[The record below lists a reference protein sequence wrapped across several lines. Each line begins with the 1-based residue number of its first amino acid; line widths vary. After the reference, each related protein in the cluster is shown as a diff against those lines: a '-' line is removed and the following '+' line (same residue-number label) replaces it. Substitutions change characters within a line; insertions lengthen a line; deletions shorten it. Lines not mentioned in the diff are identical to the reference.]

1 MVFELNRS
9 SPKFIYAFVL
19 YPMTKKQPTE
29 MVNKMD
35 PFKIQSSQENTY
47 TAVFSEIKLLVTR
60 EKDAPLQVFSW

>member
-1 MVFELNRS
+1 
-9 SPKFIYAFVL
+9 
-19 YPMTKKQPTE
+19 

-35 PFKIQSSQENTY
+35 AFKIQSSQENTY